1 MFLHA
6 NFRSVAQEL
15 KSYDHLR
22 SELFGNMQY
31 GRNLLQQ
38 NLDLIL
44 GSCFLEIIWSVK
56 TT

>member
-1 MFLHA
+1 MLLHA

-44 GSCFLEIIWSVK
+44 GS
-56 TT
+56 